1 MSCTVP
7 TMSTVQRPGCR
18 WEVRTLV
25 GESYLKAIRL
35 LCICLSHKS
44 TRDNPANLLK
54 VRVQPTSNFPQE
66 FVPSPTK
73 VRTEAVDHP
82 HKSSRD
88 SGGLDEVMKGHLFI
102 MLA

>member
-1 MSCTVP
+1 MP
-7 TMSTVQRPGCR
+7 TVQRPGCR

-44 TRDNPANLLK
+44 TRDKPANLLK
-54 VRVQPTSNFPQE
+54 FRVRSTPHFPQE
-66 FVPSPTK
+66 FAPAPTR
-73 VRTEAVDHP
+73 VRTWSVDHP

-88 SGGLDEVMKGHLFI
+88 SGVARKVMKCHLFLI
-102 MLA
+102 LA